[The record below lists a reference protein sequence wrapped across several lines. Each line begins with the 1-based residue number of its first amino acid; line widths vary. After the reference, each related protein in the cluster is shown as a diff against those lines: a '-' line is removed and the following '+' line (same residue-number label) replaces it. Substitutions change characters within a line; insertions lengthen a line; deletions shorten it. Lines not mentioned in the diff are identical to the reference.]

1 MVALLSFKTNRF
13 HVAVGMYSTVQ
24 YRLHKMSKCGK
35 NISDTL
41 GCAPSAAFLFS
52 PHFDIICDLL
62 LNKHTAKNFDRTL
75 NQDNYIGQ
83 PEKKKQKK
91 TSEGANK
98 NETQKKQPNCLKCE
112 KTRATM
118 VKFIGQGDI
127 SSL

>member
-13 HVAVGMYSTVQ
+13 HVAVGMYSN
-24 YRLHKMSKCGK
+24 RSHKMFKCGK

-52 PHFDIICDLL
+52 PHFDIICDLS

-83 PEKKKQKK
+83 PEKKQNK

-98 NETQKKQPNCLKCE
+98 NET
-112 KTRATM
+112 
-118 VKFIGQGDI
+118 
-127 SSL
+127 

>member
-1 MVALLSFKTNRF
+1 
-13 HVAVGMYSTVQ
+13 
-24 YRLHKMSKCGK
+24 MSKCGK

-83 PEKKKQKK
+83 PEKKNKKK

-118 VKFIGQGDI
+118 VKFIGQGDV

>member
-83 PEKKKQKK
+83 PEKKTKKKHQKEPIKMKRKK
-91 TSEGANK
+91 TTKLS
-98 NETQKKQPNCLKCE
+98 
-112 KTRATM
+112 
-118 VKFIGQGDI
+118 
-127 SSL
+127 

>member
-1 MVALLSFKTNRF
+1 
-13 HVAVGMYSTVQ
+13 
-24 YRLHKMSKCGK
+24 MSKCGK

-83 PEKKKQKK
+83 PEKKKNKKKHQKEPIK
-91 TSEGANK
+91 MKRKK
-98 NETQKKQPNCLKCE
+98 NNQIVLSARKREQPWLNSL
-112 KTRATM
+112 
-118 VKFIGQGDI
+118 VKVT
-127 SSL
+127 

>member
-13 HVAVGMYSTVQ
+13 HVPVGMYSNTSQ
-24 YRLHKMSKCGK
+24 MMSKCGK

-41 GCAPSAAFLFS
+41 GCAVSATFLFS

-83 PEKKKQKK
+83 PEKKTKKKHQKK
-91 TSEGANK
+91 PIK
-98 NETQKKQPNCLKCE
+98 MKRKKTTKL
-112 KTRATM
+112 
-118 VKFIGQGDI
+118 
-127 SSL
+127 S